1 MPKASI
7 VIPCYNAERFVGE
20 TVRTALA
27 QTMRD
32 LEVICVDDGST
43 DGTLAI
49 LRGLAD
55 EDPRVR
61 VIEQENGGEGP
72 ARDAGLVAA
81 VGEWVYCL
89 DADDLMEPTL
99 LEEAIACGERTSAD
113 MVVFRTRL
121 LDDQT
126 GELRNFRWCFET
138 SWLPKG
144 TEVFDPA
151 DYPEHIMNSFQN
163 WVHNKLFRASF
174 VHERGLRFQHVH
186 RTADLLF
193 VCRALTEAH
202 RIALLDRPLHRYRVN
217 NPQSALFTSDLYP
230 LDFYQGFL
238 ELRKTLEEN
247 GTWERYHLS
256 FVNWACEGV
265 AGNLE
270 RARSVE
276 SFTLLA
282 DGMREEGLARL
293 DIPSLPRE
301 NAYNLTQWDVCQA
314 IAESE
319 GAELLLRMVRILCA
333 QGDQADGI
341 ITGLIDTVCR
351 RDEEISQLRKYN
363 EDLRGSVSFKTGRAL
378 TAPLRAVR
386 DLRHGGRA

>member
-351 RDEEISQLRKYN
+351 RDEKISQLRKYN